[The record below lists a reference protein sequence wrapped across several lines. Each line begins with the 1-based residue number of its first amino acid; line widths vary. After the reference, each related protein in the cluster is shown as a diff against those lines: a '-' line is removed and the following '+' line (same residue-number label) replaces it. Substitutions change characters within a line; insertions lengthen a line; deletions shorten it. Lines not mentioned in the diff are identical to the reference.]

1 MPQVLCL
8 LKMGA
13 IIQSSQTTLG
23 KFQPGYEVLCMSL
36 VSLLETSPGDCLLRL
51 KHLEGEGGCHLEH
64 GTRTQD
70 SLPGNPSLSSWCL
83 SSGGTK

>member
-1 MPQVLCL
+1 
-8 LKMGA
+8 
-13 IIQSSQTTLG
+13 
-23 KFQPGYEVLCMSL
+23 MSL